1 MNRHVHNKDLFLVRA
16 TYIGFVYAVIRSGSF
31 PYPKTTARTEA
42 KIWPSASYKTS
53 RHHSAQATP
62 VMPTSTEFTP
72 VVPASTES
80 EFALGQFH
88 FVLLIHGV
96 LHRSPMHRTV
106 ILQSHMDN
114 QKSIQDIRKKI
125 LVSSEARA
133 NMATCEEL
141 IMTRFV
147 SCSSIHCSTL
157 KHM

>member
-1 MNRHVHNKDLFLVRA
+1 MTCPQQSPSFLVHA

-62 VMPTSTEFTP
+62 FMPTSTEFMP

-80 EFALGQFH
+80 EFALGHFH
-88 FVLLIHGV
+88 FVLLIHWV

-106 ILQSHMDN
+106 TLYQSWITRSQLINIGKQILSQAKLEPIWRGVDRN
-114 QKSIQDIRKKI
+114 
-125 LVSSEARA
+125 
-133 NMATCEEL
+133 
-141 IMTRFV
+141 
-147 SCSSIHCSTL
+147 
-157 KHM
+157 

>member
-1 MNRHVHNKDLFLVRA
+1 MYTTKSFCFGACDLHWIVS
-16 TYIGFVYAVIRSGSF
+16 VVIRSGSF

-62 VMPTSTEFTP
+62 VMPSSTEFMP

-80 EFALGQFH
+80 EFALGHFH
-88 FVLLIHGV
+88 FVLLIHWV

-106 ILQSHMDN
+106 TLYQSWITRSQLIN
-114 QKSIQDIRKKI
+114 IGKKN

-133 NMATCEEL
+133 NMARCG
-141 IMTRFV
+141 
-147 SCSSIHCSTL
+147 
-157 KHM
+157 

>member
-106 ILQSHMDN
+106 IIQSHMDN
-114 QKSIQDIRKKI
+114 QKSIQNIRKTKFLSQAKLEPI
-125 LVSSEARA
+125 WRHVK
-133 NMATCEEL
+133 N
-141 IMTRFV
+141 
-147 SCSSIHCSTL
+147 
-157 KHM
+157 